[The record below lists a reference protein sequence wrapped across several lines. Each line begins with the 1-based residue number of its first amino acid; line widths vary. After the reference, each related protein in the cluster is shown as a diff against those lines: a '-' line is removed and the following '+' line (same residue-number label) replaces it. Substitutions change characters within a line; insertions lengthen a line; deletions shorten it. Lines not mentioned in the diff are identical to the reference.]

1 MRPRKAR
8 RAAAHS
14 AGDPSR
20 VDQVGGQIGAKAV
33 AEEAR
38 TRGTHRHPH
47 GIGTMPISAIILGNR
62 HRRDMGDI
70 EGLAAN
76 IADLGLL
83 HPIVVRPDG
92 QWIAGE
98 RRLHA
103 AAARCA
109 RCRRSPLGRALNLF
123 VGSAP

>member
-1 MRPRKAR
+1 MWPRKAR

-20 VDQVGGQIGAKAV
+20 VDQLGQQTGANATHEKARRQ
-33 AEEAR
+33 AA
-38 TRGTHRHPH
+38 HRHLH
-47 GIGTMPISAIILGNR
+47 GIGTMPISAIILGER
-62 HRRDMGDI
+62 HRRDMGNI